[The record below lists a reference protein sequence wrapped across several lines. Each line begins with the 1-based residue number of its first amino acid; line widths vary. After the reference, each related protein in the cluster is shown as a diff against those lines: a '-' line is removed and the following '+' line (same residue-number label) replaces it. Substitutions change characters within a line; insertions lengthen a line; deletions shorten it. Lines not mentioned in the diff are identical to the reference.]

1 MSFFQMLNILHKML
15 ADLNPYNLR
24 SVLYMG
30 TPNGT
35 FPGRMEDVPNF
46 FKSPATSW
54 LFFFVA
60 LEYVMLDEKKREFK
74 DTITS
79 INAGILYLLLQAGG
93 RFLSV
98 SFYPMVYD
106 RLHVIELPKNSL
118 STWILC
124 IFTQDF
130 AYYIG
135 HRAIHEAGVFWA
147 FHQMHHSSE
156 YFNFATAVRLGAY
169 EDVGLLLFDLLQA
182 FAIPPN
188 IFVVNRYLFF
198 TWFFWLHT
206 TTVPRLGPL
215 EYFLSTPSSH
225 RVHHGRNPY
234 CIDRNYGGVFIIWDR
249 LFGTYEPERKDE
261 EIVYG
266 LVKPVASFNQLWCQ
280 FFSFKAIGYDKGQM
294 RKEKNEEIF
303 PGVWNKIKAA
313 LWPPAYFPG
322 MRTKPFFLWLC
333 MEDNTEGNPEIKR
346 PVILYN
352 PPLSMALRCYLFVQ
366 WVLLL
371 SSVIQFDELRHHLSW
386 PEFLGRLGLLIAV
399 LQMFGYYF
407 DHSRFAVVFDSTRLM
422 LSMLFGVLLNDS
434 WMTIHGVVSL
444 AAVSW
449 LACTGRITM
458 TEKKAEKSSE

>member
-1 MSFFQMLNILHKML
+1 MIYEVQ
-15 ADLNPYNLR
+15 
-24 SVLYMG
+24 V
-30 TPNGT
+30 
-35 FPGRMEDVPNF
+35 
-46 FKSPATSW
+46 TSW
-54 LFFFVA
+54 LFFLVA
-60 LEYVMLDEKKREFK
+60 LEYIMLDEKKREFK

-79 INAGILYLLLQAGG
+79 INAGILYNLLQIGG
-93 RFLSV
+93 RVLSV

-106 RLHVIELPKNSL
+106 RLHVIDLPENSL
-118 STWILC
+118 STWMLC
-124 IFTQDF
+124 IFAQDF

-156 YFNFATAVRLGAY
+156 YFNLATALRLGAY
-169 EDVGLLLFDLLQA
+169 EDVGLLLFELLQA
-182 FAIPPN
+182 FAVPPN
-188 IFVVNRYLFF
+188 IFVAIRYLRLTWVFF
-198 TWFFWLHT
+198 LHT
-206 TTVPRLGPL
+206 HIVPHLGLL

-234 CIDRNYGGVFIIWDR
+234 CIDRNYGAIFIIWDR

-280 FFSFKAIGYDKGQM
+280 LFPFKAIGYDKGQM
-294 RKEKNEEIF
+294 RNEKNEEIF

-313 LWPPAYFPG
+313 LLPPAYFPG
-322 MRTKPFFLWLC
+322 MRTKPFFFWLC
-333 MEDNTEGNPEIKR
+333 MEDNTEGNPEIER
-346 PVILYN
+346 PVVRYN
-352 PPLSMALRCYLFVQ
+352 PPLSMTLRCYLFVQ

-371 SSVIQFDELRHHLSW
+371 SCMIQFDELRLHLSW
-386 PEFLGRLGLLIAV
+386 SEFLCRLGLLIAV

-422 LSMLFGVLLNDS
+422 LSMLLGVLLNDS

-444 AAVSW
+444 VAVSW
-449 LACTGRITM
+449 LASTGRITM
-458 TEKKAEKSSE
+458 TEMKTEKSSE